1 MREHKASIWLSNN
14 FIMRRGRRHYADDFA
29 LTPEH
34 HSLRCHHVYSGVGPQ
49 YTDLDSETLR
59 IANVVGIHAG
69 DKLPAGK
76 TNCLI

>member
-1 MREHKASIWLSNN
+1 MREHKASIRLSNN
-14 FIMRRGRRHYADDFA
+14 FIMRCGHRHYTDDFA

-34 HSLRCHHVYSGVGPQ
+34 QSLRCQHVYSRVGPQ

-59 IANVVGIHAG
+59 IANVVGIHTG

-76 TNCLI
+76 TNRLI